1 MEDLPYQKLDHACQ
15 LAQEKSGYCSTRFH
29 EHLRDEFISQTGGK
43 RPYQWQL
50 DAAEAFDLGL
60 HCTILAGTGAG
71 KTLPFIMPA
80 FVNPRNVYIIVS
92 PLNALEEDQVKFFIF
107 RAPRGLTLNSY
118 KGKEIP
124 STWIKCC
131 GCQW

>member
-1 MEDLPYQKLDHACQ
+1 MEGLSYQNLDHARQ
-15 LAQEKSGYCSTRFH
+15 LAQEKSGYCSARFH
-29 EHLRDEFISQTGGK
+29 DNVRDEFISRTGGK
-43 RPYQWQL
+43 EPYQWQL

-80 FVNPRNVYIIVS
+80 FVNPRNVYIIIS
-92 PLNALEEDQVKFFIF
+92 PLNALEEDQMKFIIS
-107 RAPRGLTLNSY
+107 RALRGLTSDFY
-118 KGKEIP
+118 EGKEVP

-131 GCQW
+131 GCQR